1 MSLMN
6 EKEAFGKRLTRL
18 LNDAGIGI
26 ASPTHVAREFNRRYL
41 GRPVTTQAVRKWLN
55 GEAIPAGDKIRV
67 LAKWL
72 KASPH
77 WLHYGEN
84 EKTAAGLKVEEEQ
97 SAYGEDAVTLP
108 EDFQRLQRRAWG
120 ADMTFVC
127 LRYFAP
133 AGHKNVPCTW
143 LPLHK

>member
-6 EKEAFGKRLTRL
+6 EKEAFGNRLTRL
-18 LNDAGIGI
+18 LNDAGIGT

-41 GRPVTTQAVRKWLN
+41 DKPVTAQAVRKWLN
-55 GEAIPAGDKIRV
+55 GEAIPAGDKIRT

-84 EKTAAGLKVEEEQ
+84 EKSAAVLKVEGER
-97 SAYGEDAVTLP
+97 SAYGVDALATLP
-108 EDFQRLQRRAWG
+108 EDFQHLSPRHKTMVCEIVHALLRAE
-120 ADMTFVC
+120 
-127 LRYFAP
+127 
-133 AGHKNVPCTW
+133 KQ
-143 LPLHK
+143 

>member
-6 EKEAFGKRLTRL
+6 EKEAFGKRLARL

-41 GRPVTTQAVRKWLN
+41 GKPVTTQAVRKWLN
-55 GEAIPAGDKIRV
+55 GESIPAGDKIRT

-77 WLHYGEN
+77 WLHYGEG
-84 EKTAAGLKVEEEQ
+84 EKSTGVLKVEEER
-97 SAYGEDAVTLP
+97 SIYEEEAAATLP
-108 EDFQRLQRRAWG
+108 EDFQRLTSKHKTMVCEIVHALLRAEK
-120 ADMTFVC
+120 
-127 LRYFAP
+127 R
-133 AGHKNVPCTW
+133 
-143 LPLHK
+143 

>member
-6 EKEAFGKRLTRL
+6 EKEAFGKWLTRL

-26 ASPTHVAREFNRRYL
+26 TSPTLVAREFNRRYL
-41 GRPVTTQAVRKWLN
+41 GKPIATQAVRKWLN
-55 GEAIPAGDKIRV
+55 GEAIPAGDKIRA

-84 EKTAAGLKVEEEQ
+84 EKT
-97 SAYGEDAVTLP
+97 
-108 EDFQRLQRRAWG
+108 RWR
-120 ADMTFVC
+120 
-127 LRYFAP
+127 
-133 AGHKNVPCTW
+133 
-143 LPLHK
+143 

>member
-26 ASPTHVAREFNRRYL
+26 ASPTHVAREFNRRYP
-41 GRPVTTQAVRKWLN
+41 GKPVTTQAVRKWLN
-55 GEAIPAGDKIRV
+55 GEAVPAGDKIRA

-77 WLHYGEN
+77 WLHYGEG
-84 EKTAAGLKVEEEQ
+84 EKNTGVLKVEEER
-97 SAYGEDAVTLP
+97 SVYGEEAVVTLP
-108 EDFQRLQRRAWG
+108 EDFQRLTPKHKTMVCEIVHALLRAEK
-120 ADMTFVC
+120 
-127 LRYFAP
+127 R
-133 AGHKNVPCTW
+133 
-143 LPLHK
+143 